1 MTTPSR
7 TARLLTTDDLA
18 DLVGVKPRTIERWR
32 ENRMLAAAGEWTEDL
47 GETGPPFMPFGRTIR
62 YHPAHV
68 QAWMLARER
77 GTTSA
82 SRGTPSASRRGTP
95 SKGAPRGR

>member
-18 DLVGVKPRTIERWR
+18 AMVGVKPRTVERWR
-32 ENRMLAAAGEWTEDL
+32 AAGE
-47 GETGPPFMPFGRTIR
+47 GPPFMLFGRAIR
-62 YHPAHV
+62 YHPARV
-68 QAWMLARER
+68 QAWMLAREQ

-82 SRGTPSASRRGTP
+82 PRGTPTGSRGTP
-95 SKGAPRGR
+95 SKGTRRGR

>member
-18 DLVGVKPRTIERWR
+18 AMVGVKPRTVERWR
-32 ENRMLAAAGEWTEDL
+32 AAGE
-47 GETGPPFMPFGRTIR
+47 GPPFMMFGRAIR
-62 YHPAHV
+62 YHPARV
-68 QAWMLARER
+68 QAWMLAREQ

-95 SKGAPRGR
+95 SKGTPRGR